1 MFYKIYFIKV
11 KIVHFFYSQSRC
23 GSCLFDENHTMF
35 QCSLC
40 KWFNWKASCIW
51 SQTIN
56 PKPNECKI
64 LQLLNAKRKLTNST
78 RAYSIA
84 GGFDTWC
91 KVRKDLG
98 VGQAWTRCTS
108 GHGVRQFLQ
117 LSSSILM
124 DQWFKVVQDPPPSW
138 WTSPLLQRPLSTPW
152 PRLSLL
158 WTSKRQ
164 ALVFV
169 AVYTNA
175 PFICTFTA
183 GMLVVNSKTLLMVTI
198 FLERY
203 CCYFYIS
210 LFRWYLCW
218 SLKLF

>member
-1 MFYKIYFIKV
+1 
-11 KIVHFFYSQSRC
+11 
-23 GSCLFDENHTMF
+23 MF

-51 SQTIN
+51 SQTNN
-56 PKPNECKI
+56 PKTKWMQI
-64 LQLLNAKRKLTNST
+64 LQLLNVKRKLTNST

-108 GHGVRQFLQ
+108 GHRVRQFLQ

-169 AVYTNA
+169 AVYTNTS
-175 PFICTFTA
+175 FICTFT
-183 GMLVVNSKTLLMVTI
+183 GM
-198 FLERY
+198 
-203 CCYFYIS
+203 
-210 LFRWYLCW
+210 
-218 SLKLF
+218 

>member
-1 MFYKIYFIKV
+1 MTNSDRILQMHTHKHNAYKGRVKNVFTCVLCFTKSISLKSKLFI
-11 KIVHFFYSQSRC
+11 FYSQSRC

-56 PKPNECKI
+56 PKTKWMQDFAIVKCEKKI
-64 LQLLNAKRKLTNST
+64 DKFNKST
-78 RAYSIA
+78 
-84 GGFDTWC
+84 FDSRGVRHV
-91 KVRKDLG
+91 VRKDLG

-108 GHGVRQFLQ
+108 GHGVRQLLQ

-164 ALVFV
+164 TSVFV

-183 GMLVVNSKTLLMVTI
+183 GM
-198 FLERY
+198 
-203 CCYFYIS
+203 
-210 LFRWYLCW
+210 
-218 SLKLF
+218 